1 MIFDQMRAIVA
12 DVMPKI
18 YAHPFNQELALGT
31 LALEKFIFYLSHY
44 LNDKPSDLLSN
55 YKVVGEKSGHGNH
68 HAHH

>member
-31 LALEKFIFYLSHY
+31 LALEKFIFYLS
-44 LNDKPSDLLSN
+44 
-55 YKVVGEKSGHGNH
+55 
-68 HAHH
+68 